1 MIKGL
6 AFHLLLMFLIT
17 ACDPFGF
24 GFKKNPAYVLNEAF
38 ISISNLD
45 HESFLEVTGK
55 EVLCVYG
62 NPQGL
67 TYLKNNL
74 TINQENIKINP
85 NVLESRH
92 SKSPKFVGYW
102 SYYQE
107 RYQVD
112 IEDKVSKA
120 LIMKAYVDCDYGTD
134 QEKDD
139 RFVNLSPEKYK
150 KKECR
155 LIKVKPSTF
164 TPLPVPEKCD
174 IMKVN
179 L

>member
-6 AFHLLLMFLIT
+6 AFHLIIMLLMT

-24 GFKKNPAYVLNEAF
+24 GFKKNPAYVLSEAF
-38 ISISNLD
+38 
-45 HESFLEVTGK
+45 VA
-55 EVLCVYG
+55 
-62 NPQGL
+62 
-67 TYLKNNL
+67 
-74 TINQENIKINP
+74 INQENIKINP
-85 NVLESRH
+85 NVLESKH

-107 RYQVD
+107 RYQID
-112 IEDKVSKA
+112 IEDKVSKV
-120 LIMKAYVDCDYGTD
+120 LLMKAYVDCDYGTD

-155 LIKVKPSTF
+155 LIKVKPTTF
-164 TPLPVPEKCD
+164 APLPIPEKCD